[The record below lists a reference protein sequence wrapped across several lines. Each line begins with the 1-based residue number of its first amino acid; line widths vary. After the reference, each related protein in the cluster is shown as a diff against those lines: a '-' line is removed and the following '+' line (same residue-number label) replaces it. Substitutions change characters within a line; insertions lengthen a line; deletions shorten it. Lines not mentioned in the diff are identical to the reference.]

1 LDFFVSNLSL
11 IFSISLPRH
20 KTSFST
26 EPLFLDTKPRSQHTQ
41 KNSDLVFDHVL
52 EVLGDLAALVGLDG
66 LLDLE
71 PQGHGGPAAL
81 ALARARRD
89 VTEALGAGAH
99 RGLGVEV
106 LEELDEREHDQ
117 EVDDEAD
124 DDEGDERVDKVA
136 YFILF

>member
-1 LDFFVSNLSL
+1 MD
-11 IFSISLPRH
+11 
-20 KTSFST
+20 
-26 EPLFLDTKPRSQHTQ
+26 
-41 KNSDLVFDHVL
+41 
-52 EVLGDLAALVGLDG
+52 
-66 LLDLE
+66 
-71 PQGHGGPAAL
+71 PQGHDGLAAL

-89 VTEALGAGAH
+89 VAEALGAGAH